1 MSFIDGYLIEINQ
14 FPRNN
19 DELFTMK
26 DYFYY
31 DSNVN
36 EYGHRDTVIPKECVE
51 NYFDIP
57 DEVTMKSLINR
68 SVPIMKRVIDINNQ
82 KETWFFQTSNL
93 KGLENNDY

>member
-19 DELFTMK
+19 DDLFTIK

-31 DSNVN
+31 DSNTTQ
-36 EYGHRDTVIPKECVE
+36 YGHRDTVIPKECVE

-57 DEVTMKSLINR
+57 DESTMKSIINR
-68 SVPIMKRVIDINNQ
+68 NVPIMKRVIDINNQ